1 MIASGYSSQGFAP
14 LEKREH
20 LFELGTKTTP
30 SAERVLFLGA
40 GYCFYSGIR
49 TMIEQIP
56 ITAIGYEKIKL
67 ELKHLKSVERPA
79 VITEIAEA
87 RALGDLSENAE
98 YHSAREK
105 QGFIE
110 GRIQELE
117 DKLSRVMVIELKE
130 ADCNKVVFG
139 AFVTLSESTDDG
151 KTERKTYQIV
161 GDLEADIKANKIS
174 ISSPLAKALINKKIG
189 DIVSVSLPKG
199 DRDYEIESVAAV
211 SKPQK

>member
-1 MIASGYSSQGFAP
+1 
-14 LEKREH
+14 
-20 LFELGTKTTP
+20 
-30 SAERVLFLGA
+30 
-40 GYCFYSGIR
+40 
-49 TMIEQIP
+49 MIEQIP

-130 ADCNKVVFG
+130 ADFTKVVFG

-174 ISSPLAKALINKKIG
+174 LSSPLAKALINKKIG

-199 DRDYEIESVAAV
+199 DRDYEIESVAAAL
-211 SKPQK
+211 KPHK

>member
-1 MIASGYSSQGFAP
+1 VIP
-14 LEKREH
+14 RRREN
-20 LFELGTKTTP
+20 LFEPGTKTTP
-30 SAERVLFLGA
+30 SAERVLFLGV

-49 TMIEQIP
+49 TMTEQIP
-56 ITAIGYEKIKL
+56 ITATGYEKIKL

-130 ADCNKVVFG
+130 TDLNKVVFG

-174 ISSPLAKALINKKIG
+174 LSSPLAKALINKKIG

-199 DRDYEIESVAAV
+199 DRDYEIESVTAA
-211 SKPQK
+211 SKPLK

>member
-1 MIASGYSSQGFAP
+1 M
-14 LEKREH
+14 
-20 LFELGTKTTP
+20 T
-30 SAERVLFLGA
+30 
-40 GYCFYSGIR
+40 
-49 TMIEQIP
+49 EQIP
-56 ITAIGYEKIKL
+56 ITATGYEKIKL

-130 ADCNKVVFG
+130 TDLNKVVFG

-174 ISSPLAKALINKKIG
+174 LSSPLAKALINKKIG

-199 DRDYEIESVAAV
+199 DRDYEIESVTAA
-211 SKPQK
+211 SKPLK

>member
-1 MIASGYSSQGFAP
+1 M
-14 LEKREH
+14 
-20 LFELGTKTTP
+20 T
-30 SAERVLFLGA
+30 
-40 GYCFYSGIR
+40 
-49 TMIEQIP
+49 EQIP
-56 ITAIGYEKIKL
+56 ITAWGYEKLKL

-117 DKLSRVMVIELKE
+117 DKLSRVMVIEPTGTALS
-130 ADCNKVVFG
+130 KVVFG
-139 AFVTLSESTDDG
+139 SYVTLTEYSEDG
-151 KTERKTYQIV
+151 LDEKKTYQIV

-199 DRDYEIESVAAV
+199 EKEFEVLKV
-211 SKPQK
+211 SYSPE